1 MSVYLEFTI
10 DGDAF
15 QFGQVL
21 SPPPAMHVELER
33 LVPTGEMVMPFLWV
47 TGDEIDAFEKKVQEH
62 PSVFDFRAY
71 DRVGDSALYRIEWND
86 APTDLLKAIADT
98 QAVVLEARGN
108 GTWMYRLRFPDH
120 DRLTQFHNAI
130 IEEDLPI
137 HIEQTYTLTESSR
150 QGHRFGLTPNQREA
164 LVMALQ
170 RGYFATPKAASLNEL
185 ADDLDITPQ
194 ALSNRIRLGTEKVLR
209 KCLLSSASDLD

>member
-1 MSVYLEFTI
+1 MSVYLEFTV

-15 QFGQVL
+15 QLGQVL

-33 LVPTGEMVMPFLWV
+33 LVPMGEMVMPFLWV
-47 TGDEIDAFEKKVQEH
+47 TGDEIEAFEEKVQGH
-62 PSVFDFRAY
+62 SSVLDFRVY

-86 APTDLLKAIADT
+86 APTDLLMAIADT

-108 GTWMYRLRFPDH
+108 GTWLFRLRFPDH
-120 DRLTQFHNAI
+120 EQLTQFHNAI
-130 IEEDLPI
+130 IEEDLSI
-137 HIEQTYTLTESSR
+137 HIEQTYTLTDSSR
-150 QGHRFGLTPNQREA
+150 QGHRFGLTPDQREA
-164 LVMALQ
+164 LVLALQ
-170 RGYFATPKAASLNEL
+170 RGYFATPKTASLDEI

-209 KCLLSSASDLD
+209 ACLLSSASDLD